1 MRVPVTVLILT
12 LALPPGSVAAQGDPY
27 VGTFS
32 NGVLVLQLQA
42 TQGGYTGVAVVQ
54 GQQFPVTARQ
64 TTNGL
69 EGSYSAQGT
78 TYPWTAA
85 LQGDLLVMYV
95 DAQTLQL
102 QRQAVGTQPTPATQ
116 PPGTG
121 TGGQPQLSRMGQ
133 EWLAYLAGK
142 RVTRI
147 ESYSS
152 YDGTGG
158 GGGYSAREEFDL
170 CSDGRFF
177 YSGSSSVSVDV
188 GGTGGYSG
196 GADGGAGSWRI
207 VEQGNVVGIELR
219 WNNGNVGQALL
230 EYRDGGTYVDGQ
242 RMYVTNDNT
251 SCR

>member
-1 MRVPVTVLILT
+1 MHVPTGVLIFT
-12 LALPPGSVAAQGDPY
+12 LALPPGSLAAQGDPY
-27 VGTFS
+27 VGTFG
-32 NGVLVLQLQA
+32 NDVLVLQLQA
-42 TQGGYTGVAVVQ
+42 AQGGYRGVAVVQ

-64 TTNGL
+64 TMNGL

-78 TYPWTAA
+78 TYPWTAV
-85 LQGDLLVMYV
+85 LQGDLLVMYI
-95 DAQTLQL
+95 DGQTLQL
-102 QRQAVGTQPTPATQ
+102 RRQAARAQQPTPATQ
-116 PPGTG
+116 QPGPG
-121 TGGQPQLSRMGQ
+121 PGGQQQLSQMGQ
-133 EWLAYLAGK
+133 EWLAYLTGK
-142 RVTRI
+142 RITRI

-152 YDGTGG
+152 SGG

-196 GADGGAGSWRI
+196 GTDGGAGTWRI

-242 RMYVTNDNT
+242 RMYVTSDNT

>member
-1 MRVPVTVLILT
+1 MRIPTGFLLLT
-12 LALPPGSVAAQGDPY
+12 LALPPGILTAQGDPY

-32 NGVLVLQLQA
+32 NDVLALQLQA
-42 TQGGYTGVAVVQ
+42 VQGGYNGVAILQ
-54 GQQFPVTARQ
+54 GQRFPVTARQ
-64 TTNGL
+64 TMNGL

-78 TYPWTAA
+78 SYPWTAT

-95 DAQTLQL
+95 DGQTLQL
-102 QRQAVGTQPTPATQ
+102 QRQAVGARQPTPATQ
-116 PPGTG
+116 QPGMG
-121 TGGQPQLSRMGQ
+121 PGGQQQLSQVGQ
-133 EWLAYLAGK
+133 QWQAHLVGK

-152 YDGTGG
+152 SGG

-170 CSDGRFF
+170 CSNGRFF

-196 GADGGAGSWRI
+196 GSDGGAGTWRI

-219 WNNGNVGQALL
+219 WDNGNVGQALL